1 MNILVVGGE
10 GYIGSVLV
18 KYLLD
23 HKINVTSIDSLIYNQ
38 KQNNKTYVSDKN
50 YKFLNIDIRSKEIS
64 NIDFSIY
71 DKIILL
77 AGLVGD
83 PITKKYPHLSNIIN
97 EDSIINLIKSI
108 KKYKEHHIIFISTC
122 SNYGLINEDIYAS
135 ENHVLNPLSL
145 YAKSKVKIENYLLNN
160 PNINSTI
167 LRFATAFGLSERMR
181 FDLTLNE
188 FTKDLYLDTE
198 LVVYDPDTWRP
209 YCHVMDFARLILL
222 VSKSPIDVV
231 NQEVYNAGS
240 DSNNYTK
247 RDVINA
253 IQKQLNKNINI
264 KFLEKGNDPRNY
276 KVDFNKVKTKLGFNT
291 SFTLI
296 DGINEIINYVE
307 NKKDIANFTEI
318 KFGNYFIDNDK

>member
-18 KYLLD
+18 KYLLE
-23 HKINVTSIDSLIYNQ
+23 HKINVTSLDSLIYDQ
-38 KQNNKTYVSDKN
+38 KQNIKTYVRYKN

-64 NIDFSIY
+64 NIDFSVY

-83 PITKKYPHLSNIIN
+83 PITKKYPNLSNKIN
-97 EDSIINLIKSI
+97 EDSIINLINSI
-108 KKYKEHHIIFISTC
+108 RKYKEHHIIFISTC
-122 SNYGLINEDIYAS
+122 SNYGMINEDVYAS
-135 ENHVLNPLSL
+135 EKHVLKPLSL
-145 YAKSKVKIENYLLNN
+145 YAKSKVKIENYLLNT
-160 PNINSTI
+160 PKTNSTI

-198 LVVYDPDTWRP
+198 IVVYDPDTWRP

-222 VSKSPIDVV
+222 VSKSPINVV
-231 NQEVYNAGS
+231 NKEVYNAGS
-240 DSNNYTK
+240 DLNNYTK

-264 KFLEKGNDPRNY
+264 KFLEKGKDPRNY
-276 KVDFNKVKTKLGFNT
+276 KVNFNKVKSKLGFNT

-307 NKKDIANFTEI
+307 NNKYIENFTGN
-318 KFGNYFIDNDK
+318 KFGNYFINDDK